1 MSNDHRHQPDDARD
15 RFKANPPM
23 SPIRS
28 LVLVFGCATVLSSCN
43 LFKKDPPAQD
53 PYAAANPYAPG
64 VAAGQPQGYPAA
76 GAYDAGNAYGQPA
89 PGGYAPPSYSQPP
102 APTAPGYAS
111 TPPAG
116 NYNVAS
122 GSGRAHKVVSGDNL
136 TKIATRYGVTVGALK
151 SANNLQTDLIRQGET
166 LRIP

>member
-1 MSNDHRHQPDDARD
+1 MS
-15 RFKANPPM
+15 
-23 SPIRS
+23 SIRS
-28 LVLVFGCATVLSSCN
+28 LILVFGCATALSSCE

-64 VAAGQPQGYPAA
+64 AAGAPAAQPQGYPAA

-89 PGGYAPPSYSQPP
+89 PGGYAPPNYAPPSYSPPP
-102 APTAPGYAS
+102 APTAPGYAAA
-111 TPPAG
+111 PPAAS
-116 NYNVAS
+116 YNAAS
-122 GSGRAHKVVSGDNL
+122 GSGRTHKVVSGDNL

-151 SANNLQTDLIRQGET
+151 GANNLQTDLIRQGET